1 MDTSKRKIIFSHEE
15 INKEVQRLG
24 QQISKDYMG
33 EKILVISL
41 LKGSFIFAADLIRA
55 IDGDV
60 QMEFMTTSSYGHGEA
75 STGEVSIVNDLSV
88 DIKGRHVLVV
98 DDIVDS
104 GLTMSVILK
113 HLKTSNP
120 ASLKSCVLLDK
131 PERRVVEIEPDY
143 CGFVIPDLFIVGY
156 GLNYGDYFRN
166 IPYIFSFIQ
175 DEEA

>member
-1 MDTSKRKIIFSHEE
+1 MNTDKRKIIFSKEE
-15 INKEVQRLG
+15 IQREVDRLG
-24 QQISKDYMG
+24 QELTRDYQGKQILM
-33 EKILVISL
+33 ISL
-41 LKGSFIFAADLIRA
+41 LKGSFIFASDLARS

-60 QMEFMTTSSYGHGEA
+60 QIEFMTTSSYGHGEE
-75 STGEVSIVNDLSV
+75 SSGEVNIVNDLSV
-88 DIKGRHVLVV
+88 DIKGRDVLIV

-104 GLTMSVILK
+104 GLTMSVIMK
-113 HLKTSNP
+113 HLAKAEP

-131 PERRVVEIEPDY
+131 PERRKVEIAPDY

-166 IPYIFSFIQ
+166 VPYIFSFVN

>member
-1 MDTSKRKIIFSHEE
+1 VDTSKRKIIFSHEE

-24 QQISKDYMG
+24 QQISKDYLG

-55 IDGDV
+55 IEGDV

-88 DIKGRHVLVV
+88 DIQDRHVLVV

-113 HLKTSNP
+113 HLKASNP

>member
-1 MDTSKRKIIFSHEE
+1 VDTSKRKIIFSHEE

>member
-1 MDTSKRKIIFSHEE
+1 
-15 INKEVQRLG
+15 LG
-24 QQISKDYMG
+24 KQLTQDYQGKQILM
-33 EKILVISL
+33 ISL
-41 LKGSFIFAADLIRA
+41 LKGSFIFASDLARA

-60 QMEFMTTSSYGHGEA
+60 QIEFMTTSSYGHGEE
-75 STGEVSIVNDLSV
+75 SSGQVNIVNDL
-88 DIKGRHVLVV
+88 DIDIAGRDVLIV

-104 GLTMSVILK
+104 GLTMSVIMK
-113 HLKTSNP
+113 HLAKENP

-131 PERRVVEIEPDY
+131 PERRVVEIVPDY

-166 IPYIFSFIQ
+166 LPYIFSFVN

>member
-1 MDTSKRKIIFSHEE
+1 VDTSKRKIIFSHEE
-15 INKEVQRLG
+15 IQKEVQRLG
-24 QQISKDYMG
+24 QEIHKDYLG
-33 EKILVISL
+33 EKLLVISL

-55 IDGDV
+55 IEGDV
-60 QMEFMTTSSYGHGEA
+60 QIEFMTTSSYGHGEA
-75 STGEVSIVNDLSV
+75 STGEVKIVTDLSV
-88 DIKGRHVLVV
+88 DIQGRHVLVV

-113 HLKTSNP
+113 HLQEANP

-131 PERRVVEIEPDY
+131 PERRIVKILPDY

-166 IPYIFSFIQ
+166 VPYIFSFIQ

>member
-15 INKEVQRLG
+15 IQKVVQQLG
-24 QQISKDYMG
+24 QKIEEDYKG
-33 EKILVISL
+33 EQLLVISL

-60 QMEFMTTSSYGHGEA
+60 QMEFMTTSSYGHGES
-75 STGEVSIVNDLSV
+75 STGEVSIVTDLSV
-88 DIKGRHVLVV
+88 DIAGRHVLIV

-104 GLTMSVILK
+104 GLTMSVVMK
-113 HLKTSNP
+113 HLQASKP

-131 PERRVVEIEPDY
+131 PERRVVEIVPDY

-175 DEEA
+175 NEEA

>member
-1 MDTSKRKIIFSHEE
+1 MNTDKRKIVFSKEE
-15 INKEVQRLG
+15 IQTQVERLG
-24 QQISKDYMG
+24 KELTKAYEGKQLLM
-33 EKILVISL
+33 ISL
-41 LKGSFIFAADLIRA
+41 LKGSFIFASDLARA

-60 QMEFMTTSSYGHGEA
+60 QIEFMTTSSYGHGE
-75 STGEVSIVNDLSV
+75 SSSGEVNIVNDLSV
-88 DIKGRHVLVV
+88 DIKDRDVLIV

-104 GLTMSVILK
+104 GLTMSVIMK
-113 HLKTSNP
+113 HLAKSEP

-131 PERRVVEIEPDY
+131 PERRTVEIVPDY

-166 IPYIFSFIQ
+166 VPYIFSFVN